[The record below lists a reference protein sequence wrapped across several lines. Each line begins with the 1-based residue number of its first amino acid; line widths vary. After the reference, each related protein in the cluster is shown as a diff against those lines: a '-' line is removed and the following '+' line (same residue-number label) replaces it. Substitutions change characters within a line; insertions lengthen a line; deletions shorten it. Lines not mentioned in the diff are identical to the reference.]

1 MENNDNTYYAT
12 KIQTEYPFIKV
23 EIKDNL
29 YYFFGYFRRL
39 MFITPSLKVGYNEL
53 KEIFK

>member
-1 MENNDNTYYAT
+1 MKNNDNTYYDE
-12 KIQTEYPFIKV
+12 KIKKEYPFIKV

-29 YYFFGYFRRL
+29 YYFFGYFGRL

-53 KEIFK
+53 KETFK